1 MPRLRS
7 ASVRRIGLAAARR
20 SATIVALVAL
30 LSSLSCAGP
39 PSACAP
45 VSGGEQA
52 SVVQLRHVSFGDDQ
66 VSLLFVQR
74 PGEAYG
80 IPSFA
85 VGVEHGVIRLRLTGA
100 RLRNPDG
107 TPSYDGPRTFQS
119 AEGRMKD
126 VRIDEDRDGAVV
138 VEIPIDGRGCPRVAS
153 RRSGLGSTFSA
164 AFVSVAL
171 RDGPVVALDP
181 DSGRPGG
188 PMQVVGMGFAP
199 SSPVIFH
206 SGGRTVWVSRSDARG
221 WLDTVLFVPDLPPG
235 EHVVL
240 VRDAAGAALARYRVD

>member
-74 PGEAYG
+74 PGGAD
-80 IPSFA
+80 
-85 VGVEHGVIRLRLTGA
+85 GV
-100 RLRNPDG
+100 P
-107 TPSYDGPRTFQS
+107 P
-119 AEGRMKD
+119 
-126 VRIDEDRDGAVV
+126 
-138 VEIPIDGRGCPRVAS
+138 
-153 RRSGLGSTFSA
+153 
-164 AFVSVAL
+164 
-171 RDGPVVALDP
+171 
-181 DSGRPGG
+181 
-188 PMQVVGMGFAP
+188 
-199 SSPVIFH
+199 SPVIFQ
-206 SGGRTVWVSRSDARG
+206 SGGRTVWVPRSAARG

-240 VRDAAGAALARYRVD
+240 VRDAAGAAPARPRRGGGGG